1 MPTPPLSPSKT
12 LYKYTCSY
20 LVFVIFRAPMCICD
34 YFLTGFHSFPCLCL
48 YMCVCVYIY
57 IHMCMCVCVQGPS
70 ENPGK
75 STTDLPKI
83 DFERRKSMFF
93 EFVEKYTENAQTSPV
108 PFENLVKIYMFLLS
122 FRNFPCPYVHMRLFS
137 LRFS

>member
-1 MPTPPLSPSKT
+1 MPL
-12 LYKYTCSY
+12 
-20 LVFVIFRAPMCICD
+20 FVHVCMCI
-34 YFLTGFHSFPCLCL
+34 
-48 YMCVCVYIY
+48 YMHTYVHV
-57 IHMCMCVCVQGPS
+57 CVCVQGPS

-108 PFENLVKIYMFLLS
+108 PFENLVKIHMFLLS

-137 LRFS
+137 HRFS